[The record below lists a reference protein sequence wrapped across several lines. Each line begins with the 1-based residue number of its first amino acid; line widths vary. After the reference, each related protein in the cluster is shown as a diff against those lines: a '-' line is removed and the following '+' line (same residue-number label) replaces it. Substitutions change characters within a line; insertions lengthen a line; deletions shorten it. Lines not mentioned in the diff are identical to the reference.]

1 MKHFPTLEPSAEI
14 PPTDGGNAVPPPP
27 PNSAAAPG
35 LGGAPT
41 DSPVHWFASRYPK
54 IATKFGDA
62 LLTGFTKGIE
72 RVNDLNE
79 DFFAAL
85 MGEAGTPSAPMIFL
99 QDENRFFGYCAD
111 KEHRDFGIFIEV
123 STESIIARLSALLLS
138 CARDCRTA
146 IDTSALEFGLRQV
159 SKLRGVVAKAKAL
172 LAVRTDY
179 FMSGTAGLV
188 ACANGVLF
196 MEGRLL
202 FQFEPCFRLRH
213 KLTVSFLPEATCP
226 LFLNTLMRPALSAED
241 LDFVQRWCGLAIL
254 GKNLAQVILVLVGT
268 AGGGKGTFVLVV
280 KGILGPNNVGT
291 LRPKLLEDRFEVGR
305 LLGRCLLYGADV
317 AANFLNYPGAS
328 VLKSL
333 VGGDPVTVEF
343 KNSNQRPE
351 LNCWFNCLLTCNSR
365 LTVRLEGDVEAWR
378 RRLRLIT
385 YSRPPTQSP
394 IADLAARIL
403 KEEGAGVLNWMLDGL
418 DRLRADAWQLRGNA
432 EQTARV
438 DDLLAESDSV
448 VMFVREALQTEAGA
462 TMTLG
467 EAFAHY
473 INFCGKRGWGA
484 VDRKRFSETATAA
497 VSKHLHIVLRHDV
510 PDHDGSEQR
519 GWKGVGACT

>member
-1 MKHFPTLEPSAEI
+1 MKQLPTLEPLSEP
-14 PPTDGGNAVPPPP
+14 PPTDGGSALLPPPP
-27 PNSAAAPG
+27 DCAAAPSDVG
-35 LGGAPT
+35 TPT
-41 DSPVHWFASRYPK
+41 ESPAHWFSEKYPK
-54 IATKFGDA
+54 VAAKFGDA
-62 LLTGFTKGIE
+62 VQTRVAKDVE
-72 RVNDLNE
+72 SVNDLNE

-85 MGEAGTPSAPMIFL
+85 MGEAGTPEAPMVFL
-99 QDENRFFGYCAD
+99 QNENRFFGYCAD
-111 KEHRDFGIFIEV
+111 KEHRDFGIYVEV
-123 STESIIARLSALLLS
+123 PTESIIVRLSALLLS

-146 IDTSALEFGLRQV
+146 VDTSALEFRLRQV
-159 SKLRGVVAKAKAL
+159 SKLRGVVEKAKAL
-172 LAVRTDY
+172 LAVRADY
-179 FMSGTAGLV
+179 FISGADGFL

-196 MEGRLL
+196 LEGRILL
-202 FQFEPCFRLRH
+202 HFEPCFRLRH

-226 LFLNTLMRPALSAED
+226 LFLDILMRPALPTDD
-241 LDFVQRWCGLAIL
+241 LDFMQRWCGLAIL

-268 AGGGKGTFVLVV
+268 PGGGKGTFVLVV

-291 LRPKLLEDRFEVGR
+291 LRPKLLEDRFEIGR
-305 LLGRCLLYGADV
+305 LLGRSVLYGADV
-317 AANFLNYPGAS
+317 KANFLNSPGAS

-333 VGGDPVTVEF
+333 AGGDPVTAEF
-343 KNSNQRPE
+343 KGSNKRPE
-351 LNCWFNCLLTCNSR
+351 VNCWFNCLLTCNSR
-365 LTVRLEGDVEAWR
+365 LTVRLEGDVDAWR

-385 YSRPPTQSP
+385 YSRPATQAP

-403 KEEGAGVLNWMLDGL
+403 QKEGSGVLNWMLDGL

-448 VMFVREALQTEAGA
+448 VVFVRESLQREPGS

-473 INFCGKRGWGA
+473 VNFCGKRGWAA
-484 VDRKRFSETATAA
+484 VDRKRFSETATTA

-519 GWKGVGACT
+519 GWKGVGACL